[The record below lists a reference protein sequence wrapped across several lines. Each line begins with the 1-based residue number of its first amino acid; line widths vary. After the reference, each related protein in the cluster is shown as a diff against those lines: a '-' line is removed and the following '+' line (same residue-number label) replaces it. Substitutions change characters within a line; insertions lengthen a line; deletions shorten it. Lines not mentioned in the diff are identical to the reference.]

1 VSAAA
6 AGARRRP
13 LIVDPGDAD
22 AAYNAG
28 LGALKSGR
36 EEEALAI
43 LDAARQR
50 HKSDPRL
57 WQVAGLLHR
66 SLDDLAAA
74 VASFETAASLSPLDP
89 LIAHG
94 YARAALEAGLPAVP
108 LFERAHQLAPLDGP
122 LLLGLAAARFAE
134 QGPGAALAG
143 IESQL
148 KNHPGW
154 LPGHDLAAR
163 LIYLSGEREA
173 LTTTFERALEMA
185 PASADLWRQ
194 LITTLMHA
202 GLYDEALAAIDRAR
216 KAAGPHLAFDVN
228 EAVCLDE
235 KGAFEAAG
243 RLFEPLAAVDDV
255 AVLVR
260 RIRHALRT
268 GRPDFAAAI
277 AEPATAGPGAN
288 LVWPYLSVAWRMLGD
303 SRLDWLE
310 GDERLVGIYDLAPD
324 LPSLDAL
331 ADRLRALHVATAQ
344 PLEQSVRGGTQTD
357 GALFSR
363 IEPEIRALRKAV
375 VGAVERH
382 LAQLPPPDPDHPVLA
397 LRRDARVRFSGSWS
411 VRLTGKG
418 HHANHIHPA
427 GWFSSALY
435 VALPDEAE
443 RGAPPAG
450 WLALGQPQ
458 AELGLDLPP
467 VRLVEPKP
475 GRLVLF
481 PSIMWHGT
489 LPFDAGERLT
499 VAFDVAPPR
508 D

>member
-1 VSAAA
+1 MNVAA
-6 AGARRRP
+6 AGRRP
-13 LIVDPGDAD
+13 LLVDPGDAD

-36 EEEALAI
+36 EEEALSI
-43 LDAARQR
+43 LEAACQKHPRDA
-50 HKSDPRL
+50 RL

-66 SLDDLAAA
+66 ALDDLAPA
-74 VASFETAASLSPLDP
+74 VAAFGKAAALSPLDP

-94 YARAALEAGLPAVP
+94 HARAAMEGGLPAVQ

-122 LLLGLAAARFAE
+122 LLLGLAAAFFAE
-134 QGPGAALAG
+134 QGPAAAIEG
-143 IESQL
+143 IEKQL
-148 KNHPGW
+148 KVHPGW
-154 LPGHDLAAR
+154 LPGHGLAAR
-163 LIYLSGEREA
+163 LRYMSGDKERF
-173 LTTTFERALEMA
+173 TISFERALEVA
-185 PASADLWRQ
+185 PAHVDLWRE
-194 LITTLMHA
+194 LISTLMHA
-202 GLYDEALAAIDRAR
+202 GRFDDALAAIGRAR
-216 KAAGPHLAFDVN
+216 KSAGPHLAFDAN
-228 EAVCLDE
+228 EAVCMAE
-235 KGAFEAAG
+235 KGEFEAAD
-243 RLFEPLAAVDDV
+243 RLFEPLAEIDDLTV
-255 AVLVR
+255 AVR
-260 RIRHALRT
+260 RIRHMLRT
-268 GRPDFAAAI
+268 GRPGQAAAI
-277 AEPATAGPGAN
+277 AEPISAGPNASM
-288 LVWPYLSVAWRMLGD
+288 VWPYLSVAWRMLGD
-303 SRLDWLE
+303 PRLDWLE
-310 GDERLVGIYDLAPD
+310 GDERLVGIYDLGPD

-331 ADRLRALHVATAQ
+331 AARLRALHIATAQ

-357 GALFSR
+357 GPLFAR

-375 VGAVERH
+375 VAAVERH
-382 LAQLPPPDPDHPVLA
+382 IAQLPPPDPDHPVLA
-397 LRRDARVRFSGSWS
+397 PRRDARTRFSGSWS
-411 VRLTGKG
+411 VRLSGKG

-499 VAFDVAPPR
+499 VAFDIAPPR
-508 D
+508 P